1 MMAAA
6 GRESHRST
14 STERTLLSPPGR
26 ESEEGAERSRAGD
39 DESVFGGDPAGFGAA
54 GREAGVGNVEAL
66 YSDQQTAPRAKKPAK
81 RGCRKNKSSPGG
93 PSEVAAAVD
102 TTGGDVPAT
111 ASAVASEGEK
121 GGEVLNAPSAGS
133 PAPVAGEDGGL
144 DGDGMESARTT
155 SANKPATRERSQ
167 QMYEKYRQTQE
178 KLRAKRDETA
188 TSGCTFAPQL
198 SSKQKGRKSE
208 EGVTSDHLY
217 KDFNKQMEKR
227 ERLAQE
233 ESKKLSFRPMLP
245 TASSRLAAKM
255 AATTPVEGHKRA
267 EDKSKAT
274 AEAMYKECTFSPD
287 TVVTKALTKKILA
300 AKGKQAP
307 VADRLYATPET
318 QAALAKS
325 REEARAAKELATCT
339 FRPDTSGSSKRS
351 SAGSGRRD
359 SAGSKNAHDRLFG
372 LHGEM
377 LMSKQAKR
385 EELATK
391 ESMTCTFSP
400 ALVAKHVP
408 KGGKKLLSVD
418 TENEPVYERLYSARG
433 RAQARD
439 AFVDPECTFQPH
451 FKSKSVS
458 SSPRRR
464 DNPEGSRVDEMYKV
478 GKERQASTARSQSP
492 RNYTARFRDQ
502 DEAKEMELCTF
513 QPDVSS
519 SQNSR
524 FKAGSRGGAVFDTLY
539 AKHVDKAN
547 ARERVR
553 EEDMKACTFSPQ
565 LASHKTRIGRSLS
578 PQRQGPVYEELYK
591 EASSQRLSRTLSA
604 EHLQSQQCPFKPQ
617 LATRPRSPPATSS
630 TMTAPATTIATTGG
644 GQGETGA
651 QSPLDASSDD
661 AAAAVA
667 EGTSDVDEA
676 LPSVPGS
683 PSSVQQSSSPPAE
696 GSEPH
701 AVGGDEATV
710 PPPPPPQVGDEGED
724 EQEEEEEREVYDY

>member
-39 DESVFGGDPAGFGAA
+39 DESIFGGDPAGFGAA

-81 RGCRKNKSSPGG
+81 RGRRKNRSSPGG
-93 PSEVAAAVD
+93 PSEVAASVN
-102 TTGGDVPAT
+102 TTGGDVHAT
-111 ASAVASEGEK
+111 ASAAASEGEK
-121 GGEVLNAPSAGS
+121 GGEVLGAPPAGS
-133 PAPVAGEDGGL
+133 PAPVAGEVGGL

-155 SANKPATRERSQ
+155 SANKPSTRERSQ
-167 QMYEKYRQTQE
+167 QLYEKHRQTQE

-188 TSGCTFAPQL
+188 TTGCTFAPQL

-217 KDFNKQMEKR
+217 KDFNKQLEKR

-233 ESKKLSFRPMLP
+233 ESKKLSFRPVLP
-245 TASSRLAAKM
+245 TASRCWKNALYYIGTPLHFAVSAPCLSPPAAVGVSSRLAAKM
-255 AATTPVEGHKRA
+255 SATTPVEWHKRA

-274 AEAMYKECTFSPD
+274 AEDMYKECTFSPD
-287 TVVTKALTKKILA
+287 TVVTRALTKKILA

-307 VADRLYATPET
+307 VADRLYASPET

-325 REEARAAKELATCT
+325 REEARAAKELAACT

-359 SAGSKNAHDRLFG
+359 SAGNTNAHDRLFG

-385 EELATK
+385 EELAAK
-391 ESMTCTFSP
+391 EGMTCTFSP
-400 ALVAKHVP
+400 ALVAKYVP

-433 RAQARD
+433 RAQARE

-478 GKERQASTARSQSP
+478 GKERQANGQVA
-492 RNYTARFRDQ
+492 
-502 DEAKEMELCTF
+502 
-513 QPDVSS
+513 VS
-519 SQNSR
+519 
-524 FKAGSRGGAVFDTLY
+524 
-539 AKHVDKAN
+539 
-547 ARERVR
+547 
-553 EEDMKACTFSPQ
+553 
-565 LASHKTRIGRSLS
+565 
-578 PQRQGPVYEELYK
+578 EELHG
-591 EASSQRLSRTLSA
+591 EFSRPGRG
-604 EHLQSQQCPFKPQ
+604 EGDGDVHL
-617 LATRPRSPPATSS
+617 PA
-630 TMTAPATTIATTGG
+630 
-644 GQGETGA
+644 
-651 QSPLDASSDD
+651 
-661 AAAAVA
+661 
-667 EGTSDVDEA
+667 
-676 LPSVPGS
+676 
-683 PSSVQQSSSPPAE
+683 
-696 GSEPH
+696 
-701 AVGGDEATV
+701 
-710 PPPPPPQVGDEGED
+710 
-724 EQEEEEEREVYDY
+724 

>member
-14 STERTLLSPPGR
+14 SAERTLLSPPGR
-26 ESEEGAERSRAGD
+26 ESEEGAERSRAAD
-39 DESVFGGDPAGFGAA
+39 DESIFGGDPAGFGA

-66 YSDQQTAPRAKKPAK
+66 YSDQQTAPRAKKPVK
-81 RGCRKNKSSPGG
+81 RGRCKNKASPGG
-93 PSEVAAAVD
+93 PSEVAAAID
-102 TTGGDVPAT
+102 TTRGDVPAT
-111 ASAVASEGEK
+111 ASAAASEGAQ
-121 GGEVLNAPSAGS
+121 GGEVLDAPPAGS
-133 PAPVAGEDGGL
+133 PAPVAREDGGL
-144 DGDGMESARTT
+144 DRNGMESARAT
-155 SANKPATRERSQ
+155 SADKPATRERSQ
-167 QMYEKYRQTQE
+167 QMYEKHRQTQE

-217 KDFNKQMEKR
+217 KDFNKQLEKR

-233 ESKKLSFRPMLP
+233 ESKKLSFRPVLP

-255 AATTPVEGHKRA
+255 SATTPVEWHKRA

-287 TVVTKALTKKILA
+287 TVVTKALTKKIMA

-325 REEARAAKELATCT
+325 REEARAAKELAACT

-359 SAGSKNAHDRLFG
+359 SAGNTNTHDRLFG

-377 LMSKQAKR
+377 LMTKQAKR

-391 ESMTCTFSP
+391 ERMTCTFSP

-408 KGGKKLLSVD
+408 KGGKKLLCVD

-433 RAQARD
+433 RAQARE

-464 DNPEGSRVDEMYKV
+464 DNPEESWADTMYKL
-478 GKERQASTARSQSP
+478 GKERQA
-492 RNYTARFRDQ
+492 
-502 DEAKEMELCTF
+502 
-513 QPDVSS
+513 
-519 SQNSR
+519 
-524 FKAGSRGGAVFDTLY
+524 
-539 AKHVDKAN
+539 
-547 ARERVR
+547 
-553 EEDMKACTFSPQ
+553 
-565 LASHKTRIGRSLS
+565 
-578 PQRQGPVYEELYK
+578 
-591 EASSQRLSRTLSA
+591 
-604 EHLQSQQCPFKPQ
+604 
-617 LATRPRSPPATSS
+617 
-630 TMTAPATTIATTGG
+630 
-644 GQGETGA
+644 
-651 QSPLDASSDD
+651 
-661 AAAAVA
+661 
-667 EGTSDVDEA
+667 
-676 LPSVPGS
+676 
-683 PSSVQQSSSPPAE
+683 
-696 GSEPH
+696 
-701 AVGGDEATV
+701 
-710 PPPPPPQVGDEGED
+710 
-724 EQEEEEEREVYDY
+724 